1 VFPFLLTI
9 CLAGLGYASYKAESD
24 GAFEAQVK
32 KVPGAIYILS
42 PFRKAISG
50 LVTKP
55 PQHTAPRENDKKEE
69 MEPVSVTPPTAT
81 IDSDVQP
88 AVDPYAEIDAEVK
101 AELNVS
107 AHDDQ
112 SESATAPHPLASADH
127 PEQKPDRQ
135 ETDIHDATVSSSA
148 SSSSGAHAPVAS
160 AHVTERQDSTELKAP
175 HHATETA
182 KPSEAAAPATIERTK
197 AGNVQ
202 LTGIAPDEVARLTD
216 SKVLKTALADSARE
230 YLALRRDV
238 ESTLL
243 KDVHQLNEHD
253 LRIRIKQLATEMFE
267 RLAWEDLRLNQ
278 SLKGLQAELTE
289 KYTDLMRRQQRELE
303 LEVNRILFAYEQDVA
318 KQSAAQ
324 LKQVETAYQKQLED
338 TVRAQAEGFH
348 ATMQRELE
356 QQRNQIVAEVENAAN
371 NMIALERKTHSE
383 ELLALQPQIVGLEAE
398 LKGIKNAVDATGD
411 VIKKTIDIHHLSA
424 AVLSLELALSSPPA
438 YSKNDSTIEKHLKA
452 VRTACQG
459 DEVVTAVLDSLPA
472 RVATSGVLP
481 LADLQVR
488 FGVMREEVRKAALV
502 PESAPHLLG

>member
-1 VFPFLLTI
+1 MFRNTIRRNPLMVLRSRGLATPSPIPPKQGPAATPGQTPSKQSPPGAPSGAQVQKGGGSVFPFLLTI

-160 AHVTERQDSTELKAP
+160 AHVTERQD
-175 HHATETA
+175 
-182 KPSEAAAPATIERTK
+182 
-197 AGNVQ
+197 
-202 LTGIAPDEVARLTD
+202 
-216 SKVLKTALADSARE
+216 
-230 YLALRRDV
+230 
-238 ESTLL
+238 
-243 KDVHQLNEHD
+243 
-253 LRIRIKQLATEMFE
+253 
-267 RLAWEDLRLNQ
+267 
-278 SLKGLQAELTE
+278 
-289 KYTDLMRRQQRELE
+289 
-303 LEVNRILFAYEQDVA
+303 
-318 KQSAAQ
+318 
-324 LKQVETAYQKQLED
+324 
-338 TVRAQAEGFH
+338 
-348 ATMQRELE
+348 
-356 QQRNQIVAEVENAAN
+356 
-371 NMIALERKTHSE
+371 
-383 ELLALQPQIVGLEAE
+383 
-398 LKGIKNAVDATGD
+398 
-411 VIKKTIDIHHLSA
+411 
-424 AVLSLELALSSPPA
+424 
-438 YSKNDSTIEKHLKA
+438 
-452 VRTACQG
+452 
-459 DEVVTAVLDSLPA
+459 
-472 RVATSGVLP
+472 
-481 LADLQVR
+481 
-488 FGVMREEVRKAALV
+488 
-502 PESAPHLLG
+502 